1 MLRRYPSFVLCW
13 EGGPPPPPCT
23 LFLLVFMCDFSIFV
37 FVFSFGGRDGEG
49 RTQGTTEV
57 EKGSVLTG
65 ARQTRSWRLP
75 MGDCVAAPVT
85 AGLSSAVTPDAATGL
100 CHEVKYTSPPDSVLV
115 SAERYR
121 ADLPVQDDACSRR
134 RDDLSEQRGD
144 AATNDNTDVAADL
157 STPANCLSCHR
168 RHCPGDLIM
177 VPVFSGHWGLAVPI
191 RAVHGKV
198 APSW

>member
-1 MLRRYPSFVLCW
+1 
-13 EGGPPPPPCT
+13 
-23 LFLLVFMCDFSIFV
+23 MCDFYVFV

-100 CHEVKYTSPPDSVLV
+100 CCEVKYTSPSGNVLV
-115 SAERYR
+115 SAARCP
-121 ADLPVQDDACSRR
+121 ADWPVLDNASSRR
-134 RDDLSEQRGD
+134 RGDLLEQSGD
-144 AATNDNTDVAADL
+144 ATTNDNTDVAADL
-157 STPANCLSCHR
+157 STPANYPSCR
-168 RHCPGDLIM
+168 SQRCFGDPIM
-177 VPVFSGHWGLAVPI
+177 GLRFSGDRGLACPFGLCT
-191 RAVHGKV
+191 GKLT
-198 APSW
+198 PSC

>member
-1 MLRRYPSFVLCW
+1 MVPRRRPARFFCW
-13 EGGPPPPPCT
+13 CSCVIF
-23 LFLLVFMCDFSIFV
+23 LFLYLF
-37 FVFSFGGRDGEG
+37 FSFGGRDGEG

-57 EKGSVLTG
+57 EKGSVLAG

-85 AGLSSAVTPDAATGL
+85 AGFSSAVTPDAATGL